1 MRRHRGRLFVKSTE
15 LIDVLSGKS
24 SEIKLPEDQAKQI
37 ARLIGVRRGESC
49 CTKMWRG
56 LRKCFHYCTCCQCC
70 ESKHDDSVANIEVD
84 VDEAD
89 MLVGTRLVV
98 VLVTTLGDSVDVAI
112 SLVSLVLEV

>member
-1 MRRHRGRLFVKSTE
+1 MDRFRLENRNLYTLFWV
-15 LIDVLSGKS
+15 V
-24 SEIKLPEDQAKQI
+24 A
-37 ARLIGVRRGESC
+37 AVGV
-49 CTKMWRG
+49 
-56 LRKCFHYCTCCQCC
+56 
-70 ESKHDDSVANIEVD
+70 AIEVD

>member
-1 MRRHRGRLFVKSTE
+1 MDRFRLENRNLYTLFWV
-15 LIDVLSGKS
+15 V
-24 SEIKLPEDQAKQI
+24 AVV
-37 ARLIGVRRGESC
+37 GV
-49 CTKMWRG
+49 
-56 LRKCFHYCTCCQCC
+56 
-70 ESKHDDSVANIEVD
+70 AIEVD